1 MNAIMQILWNALK
14 ANKLALLAC
23 LVFLAAPSIGLAY
36 DIHPITD
43 STTNNANIDVAVDAD
58 DIPHAVYDRG
68 GSVYYKKGIGAEE
81 LVGVGTNPAIAVGP
95 DGVPQVVYMAGSGQF
110 YVTRAEGA
118 WQTPIQISTYNREI
132 DIDVDSSNHAHIA
145 YVAQI
150 DTSYPS
156 ETSAGVDIGYI
167 NNIDGTES
175 EPFSGPIVVY
185 RGIYENLGGSS
196 YQGYYYDFPR
206 IKVDSEGNYH
216 IIATHQ
222 YYYRYETY
230 IERNYYVVYK
240 TNTGS
245 GFSSNNTSRSAAAA
259 LTINALALAPGGSP
273 RVAYTQNSVAY
284 YASPNPAWSETALAG
299 VTTPA
304 LSANDN
310 DVGLVYVDSGKVYL
324 NFDDGS
330 GFGSAQA
337 IADGSAPALGLSPD
351 SPFVYYLASDGVNS
365 EVYLQTD
372 FSFVAP
378 PTVTVQPA
386 SLTVTYGEDAVFTTA
401 ADGLPEPT
409 VQWQGSIDDGAT
421 FSDLDD
427 ATAATLTLPAVTMDD
442 NGLKLRAV
450 FTNDEGTATSNS
462 ATLTV
467 APKTLTP
474 SLTVADKTY
483 DGTTSATIES
493 RELTGIINEDDVSL
507 VNGVA
512 TFSDKDTG
520 TGKTVTITGLS
531 LSGSD
536 AEKYQ
541 LPVGE
546 VTTTADITSAE
557 LTPSVSVDDKIYDG
571 TTGAVIVDRGLAGV
585 IGDEDVSLV
594 SGTAVFL
601 NPNAGLGKSVT
612 ATGLA
617 LEGTDI
623 GNYTLVS
630 TSAATHAAIIPRS
643 ITVTAAAATKTYDGT
658 NTATGIPTITSG
670 ILVNGDTGTWTQ
682 SFDTRHA
689 GTSKTLTP
697 TGTVNDGNSGDNY
710 AVTFAPVT
718 TGTISP
724 LPMTVSAV
732 TETKV
737 YDGTTASNLTP
748 QVEPA
753 PISGDTSEFQQAF
766 DTPDA
771 GTGKTITPSGAVIDG
786 NSGNNY
792 DVTFINVNNG
802 VITRAEATVTL
813 SGLSHTYDGTAKA
826 AIATTE
832 PAGLGVALTYNG
844 SAAAPTSVGSYSVV
858 AVIEDTNYQ
867 EGTAS
872 GTLVIAKATPVINWP
887 NPADI
892 IPGTPLGEAQLN
904 ATANVPGTFMYT
916 PEAGTLLEIGT
927 NQMLS
932 VDFTPND
939 TTNYTEATAQVTIN
953 VTEDFY
959 WPMFM
964 PAILKGQNVTQ

>member
-1 MNAIMQILWNALK
+1 MNDFIQRVWSVLK
-14 ANKLALLAC
+14 VNRAALLVC
-23 LVFLAAPSIGLAY
+23 LVFLAVPSIGLAY
-36 DIHPITD
+36 DIYPITD
-43 STTNNANIDVAVDAD
+43 STTNNANIDVAVDEGGL
-58 DIPHAVYDRG
+58 PHAVYDRG
-68 GSVYYKKGIGAEE
+68 GSVYYKKGIGTEE

-95 DGVPQVVYMAGSGQF
+95 DGVPQIVYMSGSGQF
-110 YVTRAEGA
+110 YVTRDGGA
-118 WQTPIQISTYNREI
+118 WQTAIQISTYNREI

-175 EPFSGPIVVY
+175 EPFSLPIVVY

-206 IKVDSEGNYH
+206 IKIDGAGNYH

-222 YYYRYETY
+222 YYYRSSYTDRY
-230 IERNYYVVYK
+230 YYVVYK
-240 TNTGS
+240 TNAGG
-245 GFSSNNTSRSAAAA
+245 GFSSSNSDRSAAAA
-259 LTINALALAPGGSP
+259 LTINTLTLAPDDSP

-284 YASPNPAWSETALAG
+284 YASPSPTWSETALTGASIPSL
-299 VTTPA
+299 TSNAT
-304 LSANDN
+304 S
-310 DVGLVYVDSGKVYL
+310 VGLVYVAEGSVYL
-324 NFDDGS
+324 DQDTGS
-330 GFGSAQA
+330 GFITPQL
-337 IADGSAPALGLSPD
+337 IAAGSAPALGLAPD

-365 EVYLQTD
+365 EVLLQTD

-378 PTVTVQPA
+378 PTVTVQPEN
-386 SLTVTYGEDAVFTTA
+386 LTVTYGEDAVFTTG

-427 ATAATLTLPAVTMDD
+427 ATATTLTLTAVSMEDS
-442 NGLKLRAV
+442 GLMVRAV
-450 FTNDEGTATSNS
+450 FTNDQGSATSDS
-462 ATLTV
+462 ALLTV
-467 APKTLTP
+467 EPKTLTP
-474 SLTVADKTY
+474 SVTVADKTY

-507 VNGVA
+507 VDGVA

-536 AEKYQ
+536 AAKYQ
-541 LPVGE
+541 LSVDE
-546 VTTTADITSAE
+546 VASTADITSAE
-557 LTPSVSVDDKIYDG
+557 LTPSVSVADKTYDG
-571 TTGAVIVDRGLAGV
+571 TTGAAIVDRSLAGV

-601 NPNAGLGKSVT
+601 NPNAGVEKSVT
-612 ATGLA
+612 VIGLA
-617 LEGTDI
+617 LEGTDD
-623 GNYTLVS
+623 GNYTLAS
-630 TSAATHAAIIPRS
+630 TSVIAHAAINPRP
-643 ITVTAAAATKTYDGT
+643 ITVTAAAETKTYDGT
-658 NTATGIPTITSG
+658 NTATGTPTITAG
-670 ILVNGDTGTWTQ
+670 ILVNGDTGTWAQ

-689 GTSKTLTP
+689 GTGKTLTP
-697 TGTVNDGNSGDNY
+697 TGEVNDGNSGDNY
-710 AVTFAPVT
+710 AVTFAPVA
-718 TGTISP
+718 TGTITP

-732 TETKV
+732 TDNKV

-753 PISGDTSEFQQAF
+753 PVSGDTAEFQQAF
-766 DTPDA
+766 ETPDA
-771 GTGKTITPSGAVIDG
+771 GTGKTIVPSGAVNDG

-792 DVTFINVNNG
+792 NVNFITVNNG
-802 VITRAEATVTL
+802 AISQAEATVTL
-813 SGLSHTYDGTAKA
+813 SGLSHIYDGTAKA

-832 PAGLGVALTYNG
+832 PTGLGVVITYNG
-844 SAAAPTSVGSYSVV
+844 VTDAPTAVGSYSVV

-867 EGTAS
+867 EGTDS
-872 GTLVIAKATPVINWP
+872 GTLVIAKATPTITWP

-892 IPGTPLGEAQLN
+892 VSGTPLGEAQLN
-904 ATANVPGTFMYT
+904 ATANVPGTFICT
-916 PEAGTLLEIGT
+916 PEAGTLLDIGT

-932 VDFTPND
+932 VSFTPD
-939 TTNYTEATAQVTIN
+939 DSTNYTEANAQVTIN